1 MPQISAVE
9 SNIQAV
15 RARMAAAA
23 TRAGREPESIT
34 LVAVTK
40 RVDIDRISAA
50 YAAGLRHFGESYVQ
64 EARDKRASGALDWP
78 DAQWHFIGHLQS
90 NKVRDVIGR
99 YALIQSVHSLE
110 LAEAIGHRSSR
121 LGIVTD
127 VLIEVK
133 LDPSASKA
141 GVDPQLTLAAAE
153 SISHVAGVRLCG
165 LMGMP
170 PFSEDAEDARP
181 HFQHLRTLFT
191 QLPSENRQILSMG
204 MTGDFEIAIEEGATM
219 VRIGTGIFGLR
230 Q

>member
-1 MPQISAVE
+1 MPQLSAVE
-9 SNIQAV
+9 SNIPVV
-15 RARMAAAA
+15 RARLAAAA
-23 TRAGREPESIT
+23 SRAGRAPESIT

-50 YAAGLRHFGESYVQ
+50 YAAGLRNFGESYVQ
-64 EARDKRASGALDWP
+64 EARDKRSSGALDWP

-90 NKVRDVIGR
+90 NKVRDVVGR
-99 YALIQSVHSLE
+99 FALIQSVHSQE
-110 LAEAIGHRSSR
+110 LAELIGRRSSR

-127 VLIEVK
+127 ILMEVK
-133 LDPSASKA
+133 LDPSDSKA
-141 GVDPQLTLAAAE
+141 GFDPQQTPAAAE
-153 SISHVAGVRLCG
+153 SIAQIPGVRLCG

-170 PFSEDAEDARP
+170 PFSDNAENARP

-191 QLPSENRQILSMG
+191 QLPPENRQTLSMG

-219 VRIGTGIFGLR
+219 VRVGTGIFGLR